1 MWYEFDDTLKL
12 LFFGL
17 LLWLL
22 ALQPY
27 SSFSEEKIYL
37 TETEFNQIQEALTL
51 SETELN
57 LSKMELQ
64 KAQTLLTEAQNI
76 SSKVLNTQETL
87 LKQFNEREAYW
98 IEQNNA
104 LQKEVKS
111 LNLYIKVGSIA
122 VGIGGL
128 LTIVITAIGG

>member
-1 MWYEFDDTLKL
+1 MWEDYDDTLKW
-12 LFFGL
+12 LFCGL
-17 LLWLL
+17 VLWLL
-22 ALQPY
+22 ALQP
-27 SSFSEEKIYL
+27 SLSFSEEKIYL
-37 TETEFNQIQEALTL
+37 TEQEFNEIQMVMTL

-57 LSKMELQ
+57 LSQQELQ

-87 LKQFNEREAYW
+87 LKQFNEREEYW
-98 IEQNNA
+98 IKQNNA

-122 VGIGGL
+122 IGIGGL
-128 LTIVITAIGG
+128 ITIIITAIGG

>member
-37 TETEFNQIQEALTL
+37 TETEFNQIQQALTL

-57 LSKMELQ
+57 LSRQ
-64 KAQTLLTEAQNI
+64 EAQRALDTLN
-76 SSKVLNTQETL
+76 KVLNTQEML
-87 LKQFNEREAYW
+87 QKQFNERETYW

>member
-1 MWYEFDDTLKL
+1 MWQDYDDTLKW

-22 ALQPY
+22 ALQPC
-27 SSFSEEKIYL
+27 SSFSEERIYL
-37 TETEFNQIQEALTL
+37 TEQEFNQIQEALTL

-64 KAQTLLTEAQNI
+64 KAQTLLTEAQHI
-76 SSKVLNTQETL
+76 SSKVLNTQEML
-87 LKQFNEREAYW
+87 LKQFNERETYW

-122 VGIGGL
+122 IGIGGL
-128 LTIVITAIGG
+128 VTIVITAIGG

>member
-1 MWYEFDDTLKL
+1 MWYEFNDILKL

-27 SSFSEEKIYL
+27 SSFSEERIYL
-37 TETEFNQIQEALTL
+37 TETEFKQIQEALTL

-64 KAQTLLTEAQNI
+64 KAQTLLTEAQHI

-111 LNLYIKVGSIA
+111 LNLCIKVGSIA
-122 VGIGGL
+122 IGIGGL
-128 LTIVITAIGG
+128 VTIVITAIGG

>member
-1 MWYEFDDTLKL
+1 MWDDYENTLKL
-12 LFFGL
+12 LFIGL
-17 LLWLL
+17 VLWLL
-22 ALQPY
+22 VLQP
-27 SSFSEEKIYL
+27 SLSFSEERIYL

-57 LSKMELQ
+57 LSRQEARRALD
-64 KAQTLLTEAQNI
+64 TLN
-76 SSKVLNTQETL
+76 KVLNTQEML
-87 LKQFNEREAYW
+87 LKQFNERETYW

-122 VGIGGL
+122 IGIGGL
-128 LTIVITAIGG
+128 VTIIITAIGG

>member
-1 MWYEFDDTLKL
+1 MCGTNLKPL
-12 LFFGL
+12 VVGL
-17 LLWLL
+17 LLLL
-22 ALQPY
+22 L
-27 SSFSEEKIYL
+27 SSFCYSEGKIYL

-64 KAQTLLTEAQNI
+64 KAQTLLTEAQHI
-76 SSKVLNTQETL
+76 SSKVLNTQEML
-87 LKQFNEREAYW
+87 LKQFNERETYW

-104 LQKEVKS
+104 LQKEIKS

-122 VGIGGL
+122 IGIGGL
-128 LTIVITAIGG
+128 VTIIITAIGG

>member
-1 MWYEFDDTLKL
+1 MWYEFNDILKL

-27 SSFSEEKIYL
+27 SSFSEERIYL
-37 TETEFNQIQEALTL
+37 TETEFKQIQEALTL

-64 KAQTLLTEAQNI
+64 KAQTLLTEAQHI
-76 SSKVLNTQETL
+76 SSKVLNTQEML
-87 LKQFNEREAYW
+87 LKQFNERETYW

-111 LNLYIKVGSIA
+111 LNLCIKVGSIA
-122 VGIGGL
+122 IGIGGL
-128 LTIVITAIGG
+128 VTIVITAIGG

>member
-27 SSFSEEKIYL
+27 SSFSEERIYL

-57 LSKMELQ
+57 LSRQ
-64 KAQTLLTEAQNI
+64 EAQRALDTLN
-76 SSKVLNTQETL
+76 KVLDTQEML
-87 LKQFNEREAYW
+87 QKQFNERETYW

-111 LNLYIKVGSIA
+111 LNLCIKVGSIA
-122 VGIGGL
+122 IGVGGL
-128 LTIVITAIGG
+128 ITIVITAIGG